1 MMQTWGNASLY
12 LFVFSTKNILFCSN
26 ILRYFRLVRVY
37 LSISFSAIKVMLSNL
52 ITKVENLLRQSIID
66 LLMAL
71 AKKNLGK
78 EVLSILAW
86 RLLLCQMRVGTH
98 ALSSNRIAKATFSSL
113 LLILPL
119 RLKGYFHAIAKKLG
133 LWSLDSKKQRIQSK

>member
-26 ILRYFRLVRVY
+26 ILRYFRLVSVY

-52 ITKVENLLRQSIID
+52 ITKVENLLRQSIIH